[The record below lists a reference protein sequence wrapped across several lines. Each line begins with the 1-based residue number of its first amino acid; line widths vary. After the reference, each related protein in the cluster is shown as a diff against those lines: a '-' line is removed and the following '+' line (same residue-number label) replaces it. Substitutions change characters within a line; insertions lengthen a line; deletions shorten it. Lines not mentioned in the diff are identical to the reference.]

1 MEWLNKL
8 SLKQIFKIA
17 GLALLGIILIVIVI
31 NLVAAPFR
39 VWRNSASQ
47 IAGDS
52 GSFNVAG
59 SYLKGEMA
67 VEESVSSLSPR
78 NVAGTTGSDAEA
90 YEVTDYRARIE
101 TRRLEDT
108 CAAVSGLKDRD
119 DVIFESASR
128 YDRGCDYT
136 FKVKI
141 GSAAEILGFI
151 NSLDPEELS
160 ENTRTIKNRVDDFT
174 NQTQILENKLAAIDE
189 TLSKAI
195 SAYDEVTTLATQAR
209 DAGSLAKII
218 DSKVNIIE
226 RLTQERINISTQLD
240 QIGRLKAEQLDRLEY
255 TYFYLNIWENK
266 YFDGESLKES
276 WRAALREFVQDIN
289 SIFQDISVNLIVWIM
304 LVIQYLLYFFI
315 LLLAAKYVWQFAKY
329 IWRR

>member
-31 NLVAAPFR
+31 NLAAAPFR
-39 VWRNSASQ
+39 VWRSSTSQ

-52 GSFNVAG
+52 DSFNVAG

-67 VEESVSSLSPR
+67 VEESVLSLSPR

-101 TRRLEDT
+101 TRHLEDA
-108 CAAVSGLKDRD
+108 CAAVSGLKDRE
-119 DVIFESASR
+119 DVIFENASR

-136 FKVKI
+136 FKVKS

-174 NQTQILENKLAAIDE
+174 SQTQILENKLSAIDE

-195 SAYDEVTTLATQAR
+195 SAYDEVTALATQAR

-255 TYFYLNIWENK
+255 TYFYLNVRENK
-266 YFDGESLKES
+266 YFDGESLRES
-276 WRAALREFVQDIN
+276 WRSALREFVQDVN
-289 SIFQDISVNLIVWIM
+289 SIFQDISVNLIVWIL
-304 LVIQYLLYFFI
+304 LVIQYLIYFFI